1 MFGNKLKNRK
11 ILAVSK
17 VLLVVVG
24 LFVVLQWLIPSLTSP
39 EAQAFVENLGP
50 FGPLV
55 IILYT
60 VVSHI
65 FAPLAGTP
73 GILLSL
79 ILFDLPRTMV
89 YIYLASMVSASICFW
104 IARGFGRGWVV
115 RLVGREAMTEVDRF
129 VETSGTQ
136 ILILSRVFGFSLFEI
151 ISYAAGLT
159 TIDFKKYFAITAVF
173 TLIPNTILTVIFK
186 DLDFSSGGGLLFWL
200 GTLVFAGL
208 LFSFFLRRHFTSG
221 SDRPSGFEN

>member
-1 MFGNKLKNRK
+1 MNCEWCGVFEDRLKNKK
-11 ILAVSK
+11 ILAVGYI
-17 VLLVVVG
+17 LLVVVA
-24 LFVVLQWLIPSLTSP
+24 LSVALQWLIPSLTSP
-39 EAQAFVENLGP
+39 EVQAFVEKLGP

-55 IILYT
+55 IVVYI

-73 GILLSL
+73 GVLLSL
-79 ILFDLPRTMV
+79 VLFGILRTMV
-89 YIYLASMVSASICFW
+89 YVYFASLVSASLCFL
-104 IARGFGRGWVV
+104 IARRFGRNWIT

-129 VETSGTQ
+129 VEASGTK

-159 TIDFKKYFAITAVF
+159 SISFRKYFAITAVF
-173 TLIPNTILTVIFK
+173 VLIPNTIFTFIFK
-186 DLDFSSGGGLLFWL
+186 DLDRSSGSGLLVWL

-208 LFSFFLRRHFTSG
+208 LFSYFLRKHLAKS
-221 SDRPSGFEN
+221 PK